1 MHVERNTLQR
11 SINHFKEQA
20 SKEMVPLQPHK
31 DIANTKRPT
40 QVAMH
45 ELFVVEELRR
55 EHVWTNN
62 GNVFLGGVLY
72 TGPI

>member
-1 MHVERNTLQR
+1 
-11 SINHFKEQA
+11 
-20 SKEMVPLQPHK
+20 MVPLQPRK
-31 DIANTKRPT
+31 DIANIKRPAH
-40 QVAMH
+40 VAMH
-45 ELFVVEELRR
+45 ELIVEELRR